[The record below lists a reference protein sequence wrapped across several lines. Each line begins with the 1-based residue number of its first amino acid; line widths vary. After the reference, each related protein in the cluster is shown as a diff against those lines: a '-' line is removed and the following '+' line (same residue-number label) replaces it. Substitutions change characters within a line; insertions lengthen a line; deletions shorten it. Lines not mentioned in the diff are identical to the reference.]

1 MTTLGTRIRELRIN
15 KNLTLEQVAAD
26 TGLSTSFISLLERN
40 KVSIS
45 VDNLEKL
52 ARYFDV
58 HMIHFFNTPN
68 ENPVFVTRMEQIN
81 ENLHTLDSSQAT
93 VALLANSSNARIEP
107 LLVKIAPGME
117 EPHFRQHEADTL
129 MIILEGTATL
139 ISEKGEETL
148 LNKGD
153 IAYYINFPHRRV
165 SNASKETPLVF
176 ITITAPPTSSLDDL
190 VQARQG
196 GWAMTENSK

>member
-1 MTTLGTRIRELRIN
+1 MTALGTRIRELRIN
-15 KNLTLEQVAAD
+15 KGLTMEQVAND

-58 HMIHFFNTPN
+58 HMIHFFNAPG
-68 ENPVFVTRMEQIN
+68 ENPVFITRMEQID
-81 ENLHTLDSSQAT
+81 EKLHALDSSQAS

-107 LLVKIAPGME
+107 LLVKVAPGKE

-129 MIILEGTATL
+129 MVILEGSATL

-153 IAYYINFPHRRV
+153 IAYYVNFPHRRV
-165 SNASKETPLVF
+165 SNASKESPLVF
-176 ITITAPPTSSLDDL
+176 ISITAPPTSSLDDL
-190 VQARQG
+190 IQARQG
-196 GWAMTENSK
+196 SWVMSESLK

>member
-52 ARYFDV
+52 ARYFGV
-58 HMIHFFNTPN
+58 HMIHFFNAPN

-81 ENLHTLDSSQAT
+81 ENLHTLDASQAT

-139 ISEKGEETL
+139 ISEKGDETI

-165 SNASKETPLVF
+165 SNAGKETPLVF